1 MSKPFELRFQALL
14 TYFPGRRFKVQSF
27 KMVCSSLIPTNKKP
41 WRATKQCNQ
50 QNRVLAL
57 QQRSRWLLNVSESR
71 NTLTSGFPSIIRRR
85 CSFCSSHLLLSW
97 LCRAHQIALP
107 LRIFWFYR
115 QQITPA
121 IFTDALSDLAICP
134 GKKNMKECSTGGL
147 AECIPTP
154 LQCDAPW
161 QVFCKDVQPARQ
173 ANPFMLDKLKKIHP
187 LLELGHSS
195 RRQ

>member
-134 GKKNMKECSTGGL
+134 GKKIWKS
-147 AECIPTP
+147 
-154 LQCDAPW
+154 
-161 QVFCKDVQPARQ
+161 VQQ
-173 ANPFMLDKLKKIHP
+173 ED
-187 LLELGHSS
+187 
-195 RRQ
+195 